1 MSMQTVCNLHAQ
13 KQEPRHRGGNLGTL
27 NPSVI
32 SLFVGK
38 ALNRGDSM
46 TILLR
51 PQGVAM
57 SQSSGEPTGHSHS
70 VAFHLLEGVTSVLNL
85 GQPGPRCRLQSLV
98 GTEHGE

>member
-38 ALNRGDSM
+38 ALNRGG
-46 TILLR
+46 I
-51 PQGVAM
+51 Q
-57 SQSSGEPTGHSHS
+57 
-70 VAFHLLEGVTSVLNL
+70 
-85 GQPGPRCRLQSLV
+85 
-98 GTEHGE
+98 